1 MNVVIHAKALMLA
14 MGASPILYLMLA
26 LSVVSVAIIV
36 ERAWFFFRAAGDV
49 EKLAAELDREL
60 TAGNL
65 EAARRRFAEERSA
78 EGQIVLAG
86 LMKADQGAEAAA
98 DAMAGA
104 SSLQRMKLE
113 RGLAYLG
120 TLGSNAPFI
129 GLLGT
134 VVGIIMAFEQL
145 SGAGTAAATAGASA
159 SVMASIAEAL
169 VATAVGLAV
178 AIPAIV
184 AYNYFQRR
192 IKSILANTEALARV
206 LACWLRSK
214 KASSFRGESPP
225 SSRRPS
231 LTLAH
236 SASTARSGG

>member
-1 MNVVIHAKALMLA
+1 MNVVIRAKALMLA
-14 MGASPILYLMLA
+14 MGASPILYLMLV
-26 LSVVSVAIIV
+26 LSVVSLAIIV
-36 ERAWFFFRAAGDV
+36 ERAWFFFRASGDV
-49 EKLAAELDREL
+49 EKLAAELDRDL
-60 TAGNL
+60 AAGNL
-65 EAARRRFAEERSA
+65 EAAQRRFAEERSA

-86 LMKADQGAEAAA
+86 LMKAEHGAEAAA

-145 SGAGTAAATAGASA
+145 SGAGATAGAST

-192 IKSILANTEALARV
+192 IKSILANTDALGRV
-206 LACWLRSK
+206 LSGWLKSK
-214 KASSFRGESPP
+214 RASQFRDEVPP
-225 SSRRPS
+225 SSRRPT

-236 SASTARSGG
+236 SARTASKDG

>member
-1 MNVVIHAKALMLA
+1 MNVVIRAKALMLA
-14 MGASPILYLMLA
+14 LGASPILYLMLA
-26 LSVVSVAIIV
+26 LSIVSLAIIV
-36 ERAWFFFRAAGDV
+36 ERAWFFFRATGNV
-49 EKLAAELDREL
+49 EKLAADLDRDL
-60 TAGNL
+60 GAGNL
-65 EAARRRFAEERSA
+65 EAARQRFAAERSA
-78 EGQIVLAG
+78 EAQIVLAG
-86 LMKADQGAEAAA
+86 LMKAEHGAEAAA

-145 SGAGTAAATAGASA
+145 SGAGATAGAST

-192 IKSILANTEALARV
+192 IKSILANTDALGRV
-206 LACWLRSK
+206 LSGWLKS
-214 KASSFRGESPP
+214 KASASFRGEAPP
-225 SSRRPS
+225 SSRRPT

-236 SASTARSGG
+236 SARAAGKES

>member
-1 MNVVIHAKALMLA
+1 MNVVIRAKALMLA

-26 LSVVSVAIIV
+26 LSVVSLAIIV
-36 ERAWFFFRAAGDV
+36 ERAWFFFRASGNV
-49 EKLAAELDREL
+49 EKLAADLDHDL
-60 TAGNL
+60 GSGNL
-65 EAARRRFAEERSA
+65 EGAQRRFERESAAEAR
-78 EGQIVLAG
+78 IVLAG
-86 LMKADQGAEAAA
+86 LRKADQGVEAAV
-98 DAMAGA
+98 DAMAGE

-134 VVGIIMAFEQL
+134 VVGIVMAFDQL
-145 SGAGTAAATAGASA
+145 SGSGGSGAAGASA
-159 SVMASIAEAL
+159 NVMASIAEAL

-192 IKSILANTEALARV
+192 IKSILANTDVLSRV
-206 LACWLRSK
+206 LSGWLKSQGSSNVRS
-214 KASSFRGESPP
+214 EVPP
-225 SSRRPS
+225 PSRRPT
-231 LTLAH
+231 LTLAP
-236 SASTARSGG
+236 AIRVAGKEG